1 MSQNELT
8 AIIRELKEYQIMA
21 DEIAATIDDLK
32 DKVKATMTAQGV
44 DEMTVDIP
52 DGIMS
57 VPELARYFGKLRRE
71 AGIFSLRENGHAQ
84 EHQRIGGNCG
94 WQLWP

>member
-44 DEMTVDIP
+44 DEMTVDIFKVKYIPVASVRLDSKALKSELP
-52 DGIMS
+52 DIYNRFS
-57 VPELARYFGKLRRE
+57 KETTTRRFTV
-71 AGIFSLRENGHAQ
+71 A
-84 EHQRIGGNCG
+84 
-94 WQLWP
+94 